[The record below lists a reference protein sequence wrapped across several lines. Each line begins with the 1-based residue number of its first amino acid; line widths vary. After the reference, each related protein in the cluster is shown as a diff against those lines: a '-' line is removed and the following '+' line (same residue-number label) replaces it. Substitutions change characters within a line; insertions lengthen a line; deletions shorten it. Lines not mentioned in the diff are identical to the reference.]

1 MSDSAWALQRN
12 ETIWRRRTHPASFAL
27 RLALVPLMGA
37 AIWSRAWIDPG
48 FLVILL
54 VLVVGAWVAE
64 RAFPVPTGAPSWA
77 TRAALG
83 EWLASTRPAHVDL
96 PAGLVRTLGVVAT
109 IGTIVMV
116 SGAILYDAGLFL
128 GGAIVMLACKLV
140 AFDRLARAWS
150 AAAAAD
156 PEVDAWRRPT

>member
-1 MSDSAWALQRN
+1 MSASAWALQRN
-12 ETIWRRRTHPASFAL
+12 DTIWRRRTHPASFWL
-27 RLALVPLMGA
+27 RLVVVPLMAA

-54 VLVVGAWVAE
+54 ALMVGAWVAE
-64 RAFPVPTGAPSWA
+64 RAFPAPTGTPSWA

-83 EWLASTRPAHVDL
+83 EWLASHAPEGIDL
-96 PAGLVRTLGVVAT
+96 PRGLVRTLGIVGT

-116 SGAILYDAGLFL
+116 SGAILYDPGLAIS
-128 GGAIVMLACKLV
+128 GAVVMLVCKLI